1 MTESLRNLSTL
12 AIYMKYSRYIPE
24 LNRRETWEELV
35 TRNMQMHIKKFPSL
49 KDEIQ
54 QAYAYVFEKKVLPS
68 MRSLQ
73 FGGRA
78 IELNPTRLY
87 NCSFVKM
94 DSPDAFGEIMFLLMC
109 GCGVGYSIQKHHVR
123 ELPEIIKPKKSRRF
137 LITDSVEGWADSVK
151 VLINSYMGVRKS
163 SPEFDFSDIRPRGTL
178 LKTSGGVAPGPEP
191 LKTCLHRIQ
200 TLLDRKKDGEKL
212 TTLEVHDINCFL
224 ADAVLSGGIRRSAM
238 IALFSFDDEQMR
250 TCKFQNWAEENP
262 QRARAN
268 NSAVILRHEIT
279 EDEFKVF
286 WNVIK
291 NSGTG
296 EPGIFFT
303 NDSEIGCNPCVT
315 GDTLIATP
323 NGNIPIK
330 DLARENKP
338 VIVYS
343 WNPKTKLPEL
353 QWMRNI
359 RLTRKNVKLIEVT
372 FDSGLKVKCT
382 YDHNFYSFRGNKI
395 QAQNLKIG
403 QRVRAFS
410 CSKHPD
416 GHIRLHGWVNN
427 KTQHIW
433 EHRALWELYNGKIPF
448 DNVVN
453 HINNIPDDN
462 RIENLCLMTTYQHNS
477 HHYPER
483 LKNGFYHSG
492 KKTEKIL
499 NHKIMDIKYLDN
511 LEDVYNGTVD
521 NCHTYIIADSTYCGE
536 DPRGI
541 TSGIVSANCGEIS
554 LKSFQF
560 CNLVTVNVTDL
571 ESQREFESRAKAAAF
586 IATLQAAYTDFHY
599 LRETWKETTEK
610 DALIGVSLSGI
621 ASNKIF
627 PLDIKK
633 AAEVVKQENER
644 VSKILGIKKAS
655 RATTVKPEGTS
666 SLVLGCSSGIHA
678 WHSPYYIRR
687 IRINKIE
694 PLYNYLLKNN
704 PEILEDDYFNP
715 TMQAVISLPIEAP
728 FGAVF
733 RTEKALDLLT
743 RVKIIY
749 KKWIQGGHRKG
760 HNNNNVSCTVSI
772 KENEWDE
779 VGKWMWDNK
788 DCYTSITVL
797 PYDNKL
803 YIQPPFEEIT
813 KEKYDE
819 LISKVKKLDLSLLKE
834 EIDTTSHIET
844 VACGGGACEIR

>member
-12 AIYMKYSRYIPE
+12 IIYMKYSRYMPE
-24 LNRRETWEELV
+24 LHRRETWDELV
-35 TRNMQMHIKKFPSL
+35 TRNMDMHIKKFPSL
-49 KDEIQ
+49 EEEIRK
-54 QAYAYVFEKKVLPS
+54 AYVYVFEKKVLPS

-73 FGGRA
+73 FGGKA

-87 NCSFVKM
+87 NCSFIKM

-109 GCGVGYSIQKHHVR
+109 GCGVGYSVQKHHVR

-151 VLINSYMGVRKS
+151 VLVNSYMGVRKS
-163 SPEFDFSDIRPRGTL
+163 SPEFDFSDIRPKGTL

-238 IALFSFDDEQMR
+238 ISLFSFDDEQMR
-250 TCKFQNWAEENP
+250 TCKFQNWTDENP

-279 EDEFKVF
+279 EEEFKVF
-286 WNVIK
+286 WNVVK

-303 NDSEIGCNPCVT
+303 NDSEIGCNPC
-315 GDTLIATP
+315 A
-323 NGNIPIK
+323 
-330 DLARENKP
+330 
-338 VIVYS
+338 
-343 WNPKTKLPEL
+343 
-353 QWMRNI
+353 
-359 RLTRKNVKLIEVT
+359 
-372 FDSGLKVKCT
+372 
-382 YDHNFYSFRGNKI
+382 
-395 QAQNLKIG
+395 
-403 QRVRAFS
+403 
-410 CSKHPD
+410 
-416 GHIRLHGWVNN
+416 
-427 KTQHIW
+427 
-433 EHRALWELYNGKIPF
+433 
-448 DNVVN
+448 
-453 HINNIPDDN
+453 
-462 RIENLCLMTTYQHNS
+462 
-477 HHYPER
+477 
-483 LKNGFYHSG
+483 
-492 KKTEKIL
+492 
-499 NHKIMDIKYLDN
+499 
-511 LEDVYNGTVD
+511 
-521 NCHTYIIADSTYCGE
+521 
-536 DPRGI
+536 
-541 TSGIVSANCGEIS
+541 EIS
-554 LKSFQF
+554 LKAFQF
-560 CNLVTVNVTDL
+560 CNLVTINVTDL
-571 ESQREFESRAKAAAF
+571 DSQDEFNSRAKVAAF
-586 IATLQAAYTDFHY
+586 IATLQATYTDFHY

-627 PLDIKK
+627 SLDIKQS
-633 AAEVVKQENER
+633 AEIVKQENER
-644 VSKILGIKKAS
+644 ISKILGIKKAS
-655 RATTVKPEGTS
+655 RTTTVKPEGTS

-694 PLYNYLLKNN
+694 PLYNYILKNN

-728 FGAVF
+728 SGAVF

-743 RVKIIY
+743 RVKTIY

-760 HNNNNVSCTVSI
+760 HNNNNVSCTVSV

-779 VGKWMWDNK
+779 VGKWMWENK
-788 DCYTSITVL
+788 DCYTAITVL

-813 KEKYDE
+813 KEAYEKLSSQIKE
-819 LISKVKKLDLSLLKE
+819 LDLSLLKE
-834 EIDTTSHIET
+834 EVDTTAHIET